1 MRPHR
6 SGRVD
11 KINIS
16 MKGIDHIVFDWG
28 DTLMRD
34 FPEKK
39 GPMYAWDRI
48 EVFPD
53 AALVLEALSNKY
65 LLTVASNAGE
75 SDTADMRKA
84 LVIGN
89 IDHYFKNHYTSKDLG
104 VCKPDPE
111 FFLRICMEADF
122 CIDKSVLIGND
133 YKKDIVGA
141 KKAGM
146 KTILVN
152 HAGAQ
157 GPFELADFV
166 VSELKYLLQI
176 LL

>member
-1 MRPHR
+1 ME
-6 SGRVD
+6 
-11 KINIS
+11 
-16 MKGIDHIVFDWG
+16 GIDHIVFDWG

-39 GPMYAWDRI
+39 GPMYVWDRI

-53 AALVLEALSNKY
+53 AALVLETLAKRYS
-65 LLTVASNAGE
+65 LTVASNAGE

-89 IDHYFKNHYTSKDLG
+89 IDQYFTHFYTSKDLG

-111 FFLRICMEADF
+111 FFYRICMEADY
-122 CIDKSVLIGND
+122 CVDKTVLIGND

-141 KKAGM
+141 KAAGL

-152 HAGAQ
+152 HAGAE
-157 GPFELADFV
+157 GPFELADCV
-166 VSELKYLLQI
+166 ISELKDLLQI
-176 LL
+176 LQ